1 MKASIHMCVC
11 DVQTISTNTFFISYH
26 LQLFSVILFSVLPFD
41 TDWIN
46 TSYVP
51 ETLVDAR
58 EYLMTE
64 TGFSKMS
71 WFHKEDRLFQYS
83 VVSEMIEAFI
93 GYCCWYKEEG
103 ASSILGCLSAWPG
116 EVQMSMLHHFSPHP
130 RSRHWEQT
138 WRSAPAGPTAWT
150 PPTQASPAYSSPS
163 GLVDEKQTQLGS
175 KGSVT
180 SYPCVKSKGL
190 LLYATKKKYILLGK
204 FPKDG
209 MLFDKVKNHYVSY

>member
-1 MKASIHMCVC
+1 MCLWC
-11 DVQTISTNTFFISYH
+11 TNDFHKYLFISYR

-58 EYLMTE
+58 EDLMTE

-93 GYCCWYKEEG
+93 GYCCWHKEEG
-103 ASSILGCLSAWPG
+103 ASSILGCLRAWPG

-138 WRSAPAGPTAWT
+138 WRSAPAGPTAWA

-180 SYPCVKSKGL
+180 SYPCVKCKGF